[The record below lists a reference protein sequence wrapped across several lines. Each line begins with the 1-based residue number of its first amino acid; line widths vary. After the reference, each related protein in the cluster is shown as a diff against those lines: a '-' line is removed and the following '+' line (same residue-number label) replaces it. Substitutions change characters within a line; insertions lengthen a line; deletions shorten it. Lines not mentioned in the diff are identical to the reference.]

1 MKKNYLLTPGPTP
14 LPPEVCEA
22 LGRPIIH
29 HRTPQFQAILNE
41 AHGGLKYVF
50 QTKNEVFILASS
62 GTGGMEAAVVNF
74 LSPGDTVITVEGGK
88 FGERWTEICSSYGI
102 NCEVIKVEWGKA
114 VSPEEIKSK
123 ISAAGGSASGGK
135 SQKSKVKAVFTT
147 LCETS
152 TGVATDIQ
160 AIGQIVKDTEA
171 VLVVDAIS
179 GLGAIDLKTDEWF
192 CDLVV
197 SGSQKGL
204 MLPPGLA
211 FVSVSPKAWKM
222 AESAKCPKC
231 YFDLKEAKKAYEKT
245 DTPWTPA
252 IGLVIA
258 LNEAIKLM
266 KQDGLEKIF
275 SRHRKMA
282 DATRSAVK
290 ALGLELFAPTAY
302 SDVVTA
308 VKVPA
313 GIDGEKLVKT
323 MRDTYGVTIAGGQ
336 AELKGKVF
344 RIAHM
349 GYIGE
354 FDIITGISCLEKVLA
369 QMGYKFQM
377 GAGVAAAQKV
387 FLE

>member
-22 LGRPIIH
+22 LARPIIH
-29 HRTPQFQAILNE
+29 HRTPQFQEILKE
-41 AHGGLKYVF
+41 AHAGLKEIF

-62 GTGGMEAAVVNF
+62 GTGGMEAAVANF
-74 LSPGDTVITVEGGK
+74 LSPQDTVITVEAGK
-88 FGERWTEICSSYGI
+88 FGERWTEICQAYGI
-102 NCEVIKVEWGKA
+102 NCDVIKVEWGKA
-114 VSPEEIKSK
+114 ADAEEIKSK
-123 ISAAGGSASGGK
+123 IQNS
-135 SQKSKVKAVFTT
+135 KSKIKAVFTT

-152 TGVATDIQ
+152 TGVATDIK
-160 AIGQIVKDTEA
+160 AIGEVVKDSGA
-171 VLVVDAIS
+171 ILVVDAIS

-211 FVSVSPKAWKM
+211 FISVSPKAWKI
-222 AESAKCPKC
+222 AESAKCPKY
-231 YFDLKEAKKAYEKT
+231 YFDLKAAKKAYEKT

-252 IGLVIA
+252 IGLIIA

-266 KQDGLEKIF
+266 QKDGLEQIF
-275 SRHRKMA
+275 ARHRKMA
-282 DATRSAVK
+282 DATRAAMK
-290 ALGLELFAPTAY
+290 ALSLELFAPTAY

-369 QMGYKFQM
+369 QMGYSFKM
-377 GAGVAAAQKV
+377 GAGVAAAQAV
-387 FLE
+387 FLKI